1 MHVPVGANAKVKL
14 KLINEITEIKNNE
27 NIQTQIGARS
37 FRNSRAIRVQTYNK
51 KINISMFQLVQMPI
65 LCIRKDSNECLPNHA
80 PFQRICCAH
89 NNLIDNAIV
98 SCRKIQLVHA
108 NLPIQSHLRH
118 PNLVVHQKPQFHP
131 IPMHRVQSILACQLR
146 FVPSIAPSWPID
158 GFCHCMD
165 SETMNR
171 QVPCHIFQTH
181 TLAHILVVLSASN
194 PFSTQGMP
202 LNIWL
207 AYWSS
212 SNCSFHHRSYAAH
225 ILSDARSSH
234 ICLCRSCHSRLQTP
248 MMIQC
253 MQLPTWTIKTYLI
266 ALVYLFVLR
275 ICAID
280 CRRVGKEM
288 EVKLLLLMF

>member
-27 NIQTQIGARS
+27 HIQTQIGARS
-37 FRNSRAIRVQTYNK
+37 FRNSRAIHVQTYNK

-65 LCIRKDSNECLPNHA
+65 LCIQKDSNECLPNHA

-89 NNLIDNAIV
+89 SNLIDNAIV

-118 PNLVVHQKPQFHP
+118 PNLLQKPQFHP
-131 IPMHRVQSILACQLR
+131 IPMHRVQPILACQRR
-146 FVPSIAPSWPID
+146 FVPSIAPSWPT
-158 GFCHCMD
+158 GEFCRCMD

-171 QVPCHIFQTH
+171 QVPCHKFQTH
-181 TLAHILVVLSASN
+181 TLAHDHILVALSN
-194 PFSTQGMP
+194 PFSMLTWNP
-202 LNIWL
+202 
-207 AYWSS
+207 S
-212 SNCSFHHRSYAAH
+212 SNFSFHHRSYAAH

-234 ICLCRSCHSRLQTP
+234 ICLCRSYHSRLQTP

-253 MQLPTWTIKTYLI
+253 MQLPTWTIKTYLF
-266 ALVYLFVLR
+266 ALF
-275 ICAID
+275 I
-280 CRRVGKEM
+280 
-288 EVKLLLLMF
+288 